1 MDGRKE
7 RKKGWKEE
15 RNERRKERREK
26 GKKEGRKGERKER
39 GGGDGSNAHNKWE
52 CRKHASSPSP
62 HLSPTGLSGQAEH
75 AEQPALPEKALLTVA
90 RLIEALE
97 KQGMG
102 SQGAATHSAHGHW
115 CSWSTA
121 RAVPH
126 PETSGT
132 RAAWA
137 KQGILQCG
145 SLLASITAFCQR
157 EDLGLWD

>member
-1 MDGRKE
+1 MEGRKEKKDGRKKEMKGE
-7 RKKGWKEE
+7 RIEG
-15 RNERRKERREK
+15 RRERRKE
-26 GKKEGRKGERKER
+26 ER
-39 GGGDGSNAHNKWE
+39 GKGRRGGDGSNAHNKWE

-157 EDLGLWD
+157 DDLGLWD

>member
-1 MDGRKE
+1 MEGRKEKKDGRKKEMKGE
-7 RKKGWKEE
+7 RREG
-15 RNERRKERREK
+15 RRERRKEERGK
-26 GKKEGRKGERKER
+26 GRSG

-157 EDLGLWD
+157 DDLGLWD